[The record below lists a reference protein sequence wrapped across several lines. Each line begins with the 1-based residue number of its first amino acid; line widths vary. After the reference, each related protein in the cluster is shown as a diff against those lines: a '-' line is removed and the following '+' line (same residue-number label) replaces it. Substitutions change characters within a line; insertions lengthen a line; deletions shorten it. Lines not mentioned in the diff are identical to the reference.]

1 MKWESAPLWPVALPS
16 IIGCLLSFIPYLFEI
31 EYFSKKN
38 LLAPILVLGILGI
51 CCFLLPDRYGNK
63 IELYLGYTLTLLLS
77 FSFRFLFGFYG
88 IVVVFLVWL
97 SQSIYIWQYNYPPFR
112 IGIWLALG
120 AMSGLYVGGILAY
133 NLL

>member
-16 IIGCLLSFIPYLFEI
+16 IIGFLLSFIPYLFDI

-38 LLAPILVLGILGI
+38 LLAPIIVLGLLGV
-51 CCFLLPDRYGNK
+51 CCFLLPKKYGNK
-63 IELYLGYTLTLLLS
+63 IELYLGYTLTLLFS

-120 AMSGLYVGGILAY
+120 AMSGLYIGGILAY

>member
-16 IIGCLLSFIPYLFEI
+16 IIGCLLSFIPYLFDI
-31 EYFSKKN
+31 GYFSKKN
-38 LLAPILVLGILGI
+38 LLAPIIVLGLLGI
-51 CCFLLPDRYGNK
+51 CCFLLPQKYGNK

-120 AMSGLYVGGILAY
+120 AMSGLYIGGILAY